1 MVQSTD
7 QPTKT
12 PSQGYSSVYGRSKR
26 SRPCGALQSR
36 GWQRFSVTSH
46 LVEIFDFAGRVNS
59 YCSYS
64 TVLLSSTEV
73 AIGNEGQWACWHS
86 NKTLQK
92 QVVGQTWPEGYSLLT
107 PLQQGSANCNPQA
120 KSEGYSLLTP
130 VGEGRSGC
138 RRPGASLVAQMVKN
152 LPAM

>member
-1 MVQSTD
+1 M
-7 QPTKT
+7 
-12 PSQGYSSVYGRSKR
+12 
-26 SRPCGALQSR
+26 
-36 GWQRFSVTSH
+36 
-46 LVEIFDFAGRVNS
+46 
-59 YCSYS
+59 
-64 TVLLSSTEV
+64 LLSSTEV

-107 PLQQGSANCNPQA
+107 P
-120 KSEGYSLLTP
+120 